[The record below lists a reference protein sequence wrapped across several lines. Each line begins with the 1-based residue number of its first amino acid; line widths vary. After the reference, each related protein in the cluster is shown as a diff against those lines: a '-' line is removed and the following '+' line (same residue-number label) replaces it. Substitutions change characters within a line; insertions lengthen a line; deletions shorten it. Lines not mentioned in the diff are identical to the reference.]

1 MKLPLWRRGQN
12 RELDEEIESHL
23 RLAIADRVEHGD
35 SVDEATRAVR
45 RQFGNVGLVKEVTRD
60 MWGWISIEQLA
71 QDVRYAFR
79 SLRTTP
85 GFAAVAV
92 ATLGLGI
99 GVNSAMFSVIN
110 AVMLRP
116 LPFPASERL
125 VDVAELDL
133 RPGQG
138 RRPSSVSWPDFFD
151 WRSRTRAFA
160 HLSAYHETA
169 FTMIVGGRAV
179 HTPGAVVSADLF
191 STLRVQPALGRPF
204 RIEEERAG
212 SDVAV
217 ISDTLW
223 RSEFGGAATVVGRVA
238 TINSRPFTIIG
249 IMPERFRFPIS
260 ATAAQVWIT
269 VAEDA
274 RTEQP
279 DDQPTTEQR
288 GAHYIKVIGRLRP
301 DATIAA
307 AQAEM
312 DGVAAT
318 LAREYP
324 DDNGMRGVTLTPELE
339 RLVGDTRRPL
349 LVLIAA
355 VACVLLIACVNLANL
370 LLARGAGRGRE
381 IALCLALGASRRRI
395 VLQLLTE
402 SVVLA
407 AAGTAAALVLA
418 AWSIRVLTAIAPTDV
433 RGLDEVAIDAAVLAF
448 TAAMG
453 FISALSFGTVPALL
467 ASRTA
472 PGPGLK
478 DSARTTAGRGQG
490 RLRAALVVAE
500 TGIGVM
506 LLVAAGLLVRGF
518 YRLAHTDP
526 GFDATHV
533 MTAKFT
539 LPESRYSYRKQIA
552 FYDELLKELN
562 GLPGVQAT
570 AAAPLPLN
578 GSRYGVGFELPD
590 APLPPSKRPSADFGI
605 AAPGYFR
612 AMEIPI
618 VEGRDFSA
626 ADDDA
631 APRVVVV
638 NESFARQ
645 FLTGRTPIGQRIK
658 PGLSTTE
665 KEAPWREVIG
675 VVRDF
680 RQRALTEPSRPAYFV
695 PYAQGLI
702 STLYVVI
709 RTTAAPSLI
718 VDQLRHAVLKKDPE
732 LALYDVRTMDEYVD
746 MSMAS
751 VRFQTRL
758 LTLFATMALVLMAVG
773 LYGVVAYSVAQ
784 RTREFGIRLALGA
797 RPCGVRRLILRNAL
811 RMVVIGVLVGVGGA
825 AFATRLLGTALYDVH
840 PLDPIT
846 FAAVVATLVA
856 VALAA
861 SFIPAQR
868 ATRVDPIQALR
879 AE

>member
-1 MKLPLWRRGQN
+1 MKLLLWRRGQD

-35 SVDEATRAVR
+35 SVEEATRAVR
-45 RQFGNVGLVKEVTRD
+45 REFGNVGLVKEVTRD

-79 SLRTTP
+79 SLCKTP

-92 ATLGLGI
+92 ATFALGI
-99 GVNSAMFSVIN
+99 GVNTAMFSVIN

-116 LPFPASERL
+116 LPFPSSERL
-125 VDVAELDL
+125 VDVGELDL

-138 RRPSSVSWPDFFD
+138 HRLSSVSWPNFFD

-160 HLSAYHETA
+160 RLSAYHEAA

-179 HTPGAVVSADLF
+179 HIAGAVVSADLF
-191 STLRVQPALGRPF
+191 STLGVGPALGRPF

-217 ISDTLW
+217 ISETLW
-223 RSEFGGAATVVGRVA
+223 RSEFGGAPTVVGRVA
-238 TINSRPFTIIG
+238 TINSRPFTIVG
-249 IMPERFRFPIS
+249 IMPARFRFPIS
-260 ATAAQVWIT
+260 TTAAQVWIT

-274 RTEQP
+274 RAEQP
-279 DDQPTTEQR
+279 DDSPMTTER

-301 DATIAA
+301 DANVSA

-312 DGVAAT
+312 DGIAAA

-324 DDNGMRGVTLTPELE
+324 GDNGTRGVTLTPELE

-349 LVLIAA
+349 LILLAA

-381 IALCLALGASRRRI
+381 IALRLALGASRRRI
-395 VLQLLTE
+395 VVQLLTE

-407 AAGTAAALVLA
+407 AAGTTAGLVLA
-418 AWSIRVLTAIAPTDV
+418 AWSIRVLTTIAPTDV
-433 RGLDEVAIDAAVLAF
+433 RGLDEVTIDGAVLAF
-448 TAAMG
+448 TAAIG
-453 FISALSFGTVPALL
+453 FISALGFGTVPALF

-472 PGPGLK
+472 PGPGLQ

-506 LLVAAGLLVRGF
+506 LLVAAGLLMRGF

-533 MTAKFT
+533 VTAKFT
-539 LPESRYSYRKQIA
+539 LPESRYSYEKRIA
-552 FYDELLKELN
+552 FYDELLNDLN
-562 GLPGVQAT
+562 GLPGLQVT
-570 AAAPLPLN
+570 AAVQLPLS
-578 GSRYGVGFELPD
+578 GSRLGISFELPD
-590 APLPPSKRPSADFGI
+590 APLPPSQRLSADVGI
-605 AAPGYFR
+605 AGPGYFR
-612 AMEIPI
+612 ALQIPI
-618 VEGRDFSA
+618 VEGRDFTT
-626 ADDDA
+626 ADDDT

-645 FLTGRTPIGQRIK
+645 FLAGRPPIGQRIK
-658 PGLSTTE
+658 PSLSTTE
-665 KEAPWREVIG
+665 KETPWREVIG

-702 STLYVVI
+702 SPLYLVI
-709 RTTAAPSLI
+709 RTTAARGLVI
-718 VDQLRHAVLKKDPE
+718 DQVRHAVLKKDPE
-732 LALYDVRTMDEYVD
+732 LALYDVRRMDEYVD
-746 MSMAS
+746 LSMAS
-751 VRFQTRL
+751 ARFQTRL
-758 LTLFATMALVLMAVG
+758 LTLFAALALVLTAVG

-797 RPCGVRRLILRNAL
+797 RPRGVMRLILRNAM

-825 AFATRLLGTALYDVH
+825 ASAARLLGTALYDVH

-846 FAAVVATLVA
+846 FASVVATLVA
-856 VALAA
+856 VALIA

-868 ATRVDPIQALR
+868 ATHVDPIQALR